1 MIMDA
6 NKGSAEAGRVPE
18 LPETPEP
25 SGAVDAP
32 QAPDIAPIE
41 SRFLFVDV
49 AAQRTNQLRR
59 GALPRLPQLRPDPV
73 TGVRPQGTMK
83 LERVAM
89 EEVRQGLITYE
100 LPTPKPTPSGKAV

>member
-6 NKGSAEAGRVPE
+6 NEQSAEAGRVPE
-18 LPETPEP
+18 LPETSEP

-32 QAPDIAPIE
+32 QAPEVAPIE

-49 AAQRTNQLRR
+49 AAQRAKQLRR

-73 TGVRPQGTMK
+73 TGVRPEGTMK

-89 EEVRQGLITYE
+89 EEVRQGLIVYE
-100 LPTPKPTPSGKAV
+100 LPSPKPTPSGKAV

>member
-1 MIMDA
+1 M
-6 NKGSAEAGRVPE
+6 S
-18 LPETPEP
+18 ETSEP

-32 QAPDIAPIE
+32 EAPEIAPIE

-49 AAQRTNQLRR
+49 AAQRAKQLRR
-59 GALPRLPQLRPDPV
+59 GALPRLSQLRPDPV

-89 EEVRQGLITYE
+89 EEVRQGLIAYE
-100 LPTPKPTPSGKAV
+100 LPKPKPPPSGGAV

>member
-1 MIMDA
+1 MQT
-6 NKGSAEAGRVPE
+6 NGLSKQVGFQNCQRRRRRP
-18 LPETPEP
+18 
-25 SGAVDAP
+25 GAVDAP

-49 AAQRTNQLRR
+49 AAQRANQLRR
-59 GALPRLPQLRPDPV
+59 GALPRLPQLQPDPV

-89 EEVRQGLITYE
+89 DEVRLGLIAYE
-100 LPTPKPTPSGKAV
+100 LPTPKRTPSGKAV

>member
-6 NKGSAEAGRVPE
+6 NEQSAEAGRVPE
-18 LPETPEP
+18 LPETSEP

-32 QAPDIAPIE
+32 QAPEIAPIE

-49 AAQRTNQLRR
+49 AAQRAKQLRR
-59 GALPRLPQLRPDPV
+59 GALSRLPQLRPDPV

-89 EEVRQGLITYE
+89 DEVRLGLIVYE
-100 LPTPKPTPSGKAV
+100 LPSPKPKPSGKAV

>member
-6 NKGSAEAGRVPE
+6 NEQSAEAGQGPE
-18 LPETPEP
+18 LPETSEP

-32 QAPDIAPIE
+32 QAPEVAPIE

-49 AAQRTNQLRR
+49 AAQRAKQLRR
-59 GALPRLPQLRPDPV
+59 GALPRLPHLRPDPV
-73 TGVRPQGTMK
+73 TGVRPEGFMK

-89 EEVRQGLITYE
+89 DEVRQGLIAYE
-100 LPTPKPTPSGKAV
+100 LPSPKATPSGRAV